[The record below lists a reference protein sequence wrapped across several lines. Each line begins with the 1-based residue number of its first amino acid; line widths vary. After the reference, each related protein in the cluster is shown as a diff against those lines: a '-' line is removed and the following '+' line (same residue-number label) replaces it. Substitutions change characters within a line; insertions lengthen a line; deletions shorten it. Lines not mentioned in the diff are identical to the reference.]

1 MSTPVW
7 SAHIS
12 MLFAERPYAERIG
25 LAREHGFRWVETWW
39 PAAQADRE
47 ALVAGV
53 GEHGMRVALVN
64 TDGGDMSAGERGF
77 LCDPAQE
84 DRARRAVLDGLELA
98 ARVRAR
104 SLHALVGCVP
114 EGLGRAAAEGQAAGM
129 LRELVPEARRRG
141 IAVVVEALNPHD
153 APGYLTPTPEDVVR
167 VTGGEAGLLLDA
179 YHMLRSGRDPAAEAR
194 RFGDAIGHV
203 HVADSP
209 GRGAPGTGDLDLP
222 AFLAALAEAGYDGP
236 IGLEYDA
243 AGDTP
248 SSLPAFAT
256 DADPA

>member
-1 MSTPVW
+1 MPIW

-12 MLFAERPYAERIG
+12 MLFAERPYAERVG
-25 LAREHGFRWVETWW
+25 LARAHGFGWVETWW
-39 PAAQADRE
+39 PAAPADRE

-53 GEHGMRVALVN
+53 AEHGVRVALVN
-64 TDGGDMSAGERGF
+64 TDGGDMGKGERGF
-77 LCDPAQE
+77 LCDAAQE
-84 DRARRAVLDGLELA
+84 ERARRAFLDGLELA

-114 EGLGRAAAEGQAAGM
+114 AGMGRAAASDQAAGM

-141 IAVVVEALNPHD
+141 VAVVVEALNPHD

-167 VTGGEAGLLLDA
+167 LTGGEAGLLLDA

-194 RFGDAIGHV
+194 RFRDAIGHV

-209 GRGAPGTGDLDLP
+209 GRGAPGTGELDLP
-222 AFLAALAEAGYDGP
+222 AFLAALEQAGYDGP

-248 SSLPAFAT
+248 GSLAAFAT
-256 DADPA
+256 GAEPV